1 MRSRSQI
8 SNEALEI
15 MPRTEQAKRARLR
28 ADWEAELQHDND
40 NEESLLGDWNEDTT
54 SLAKRPRQVVSSS
67 GLPNAPAVASSSVPN
82 TASISILRQAIHAAH
97 RRDRARAPNRRPI
110 KGVPSNISEVVLRST
125 LLKPIALKY
134 DNGVQS
140 RGQSHDAASISRR
153 TPHLGQQSAQTHTKR
168 PAPPRRTIDDPGGAA
183 QKLHLL
189 RTRNG
194 FQTRYEEDR
203 VMEKENFSS
212 SYKISYKV
220 TLHLSG
226 TLDAD
231 RCPIWH
237 SMLFKTAREARAS
250 VAQQVL
256 DYFHVSLLRH
266 ITQHAYSH
274 NFL

>member
-1 MRSRSQI
+1 LRSRSHI

-15 MPRTEQAKRARLR
+15 MPRTARAKRARLR
-28 ADWEAELQHDND
+28 ADWEAEQQHDND

-54 SLAKRPRQVVSSS
+54 SLAKRRRQVASSS
-67 GLPNAPAVASSSVPN
+67 GLPNAPAVASTSGAN
-82 TASISILRQAIHAAH
+82 TASISVLRQAIHAAH
-97 RRDRARAPNRRPI
+97 QRARVPNRRPI
-110 KGVPSNISEVVLRST
+110 KGIPSNFSEVVLRST

-134 DNGVQS
+134 DNGVQG
-140 RGQSHDAASISRR
+140 RGQSHDAAPISRR
-153 TPHLGQQSAQTHTKR
+153 RPHLGEQRAPIHTKR
-168 PAPPRRTIDDPGGAA
+168 PAPPRRTTDEPGGAV

-203 VMEKENFSS
+203 VMEKENISP
-212 SYKISYKV
+212 SYKV
-220 TLHLSG
+220 ALHLSG

-250 VAQQVL
+250 AAQQVL

-266 ITQHAYSH
+266 ITQHAYSN